1 MRLETAFRLSSYLTL
16 GLACVCLGYAEQS
29 FLGGIIFWEASLLL
43 LLPIAFWAEGRVSLP
58 IWAANVLGVFIAGG
72 MGLWVASRIIGSDDP
87 MVDIAP
93 WPASLL
99 PYLGPLLMV
108 LMMVKLF
115 RPKQAG
121 DFWMLHAI
129 GLMEVGLGC
138 VLAHD
143 LAFGGLLVIYLLSV
157 TWCLTLFSLRR
168 EEDAGAAARRITAM

>member
-1 MRLETAFRLSSYLTL
+1 MCLETAFRLSSYLTL

-29 FLGGIIFWEASLLL
+29 FLGGIIFWEASLLV

-121 DFWMLHAI
+121 DSWMLHAI
-129 GLMEVGLGC
+129 GLMPGMDVIDLCSGDGWFTLQIARIARH
-138 VLAHD
+138 VLAID
-143 LAFGGLLVIYLLSV
+143 LDASGGVMDGALPTGV
-157 TWCLTLFSLRR
+157 RR
-168 EEDAGAAARRITAM
+168 S